1 MEQRFVSSGTP
12 TVEDEPEGRL
22 RSWARGYLPYM
33 AAVQLLCS
41 SSVSRSIF
49 DALTTSDTS
58 GQIWLDLEHGL
69 HRVTTAGLS
78 GGQRRVALLVLELAE
93 VDTGTPLGELICGID
108 DANIAALL
116 NAVAVGAEWGTRG
129 VESKVTGGYR
139 E

>member
-1 MEQRFVSSGTP
+1 VEQRLVSDGTSAAE
-12 TVEDEPEGRL
+12 EDPQSRL
-22 RSWARGYLPYM
+22 WCWARGYLPYM

-41 SSVSRSIF
+41 SPVSRSIF
-49 DALTTSDTS
+49 GVLTAADSS

-69 HRVTTAGLS
+69 CRVNSSGLS

-93 VDTGTPLGELICGID
+93 VNTGAPLGELICGID

-116 NAVAVGAEWGTRG
+116 NAVAVAAEWGTRG
-129 VESKVTGGYR
+129 VASKVTGEYG